1 MQRLRSVG
9 PIVALMGLW
18 GTALPGGAVQM
29 PPTLSVEN
37 LRWLAGC
44 MEMRSGD
51 RIVEEHRMDPR
62 AGSMLGMA
70 RTTTSGG
77 LMEYELTL
85 IQEKAGRIVFEAH
98 PSGQP
103 PAVFAARSGNAD
115 SVVFEAP
122 GHDYPQIVGYR
133 RSGPD
138 SVIAWIDGRQEGKRQ
153 RIEFPY
159 RRIPCPAHAERG
171 AKDGQIGGM

>member
-18 GTALPGGAVQM
+18 GTALPGGAVRVQ
-29 PPTLSVEN
+29 PTLSVEN

-51 RIVEEHRMDPR
+51 RIVEEHRMDLR

-70 RTTTSGG
+70 RTTTSGA

-103 PAVFAARSGNAD
+103 PAVFAARNANAD

-122 GHDYPQIVGYR
+122 EHDYPQIVGYR

-138 SVIAWIDGRQEGKRQ
+138 SVIGWIDGKQGGKGQ

-159 RRIPCPAHAERG
+159 RRVPCPG
-171 AKDGQIGGM
+171 SS

>member
-9 PIVALMGLW
+9 PVVALLGLW
-18 GTALPGGAVQM
+18 GAVVPTRAVQV
-29 PPTLSVEN
+29 PPTLSVKN

-44 MEMRSGD
+44 MEMRSSD
-51 RIVEEHRMDPR
+51 RIVEEHRMNLR

-70 RTTTSGG
+70 RTTTSRG

-85 IQEKAGRIVFEAH
+85 IREKAGNIVFEAH

-103 PAVFAARSGNAD
+103 PAVFGARSANAD

-122 GHDYPQIVGYR
+122 EHDYPQVVGYR
-133 RSGPD
+133 RAGPD
-138 SVIAWIDGRQEGKRQ
+138 SIIAWIDGRQGGKRQ

-159 RRIPCPAHAERG
+159 RRVPCPAPG
-171 AKDGQIGGM
+171 